1 MIDPSSIE
9 ALKQSIDIVD
19 VIGNYLELKKA
30 GANYKCNCPFHG
42 EKTPSFNVNP
52 QRQIYHCFGCGVG
65 GDAIKFVMEYEKL
78 SYPEAIEKIAAM
90 YNFSLRYTQGKGQ
103 YGEAKRVLELMQQ
116 FYTSQLDHQ
125 PQALEYLRSRGVTQ
139 SSIEDFG
146 IGYVPGGEEVMAFL
160 RSRSIPLPLAAE
172 AGIVAQGERGEFY
185 ARLNRRVTFPIYSP
199 AGALVGFGGR
209 TLGDHPAKYINS
221 PQTRLFNKSRLLYGY
236 HRAKEHIY
244 HQKELIVCEGYLD
257 VIMLHQAGFRTAV
270 ATLGTALTA
279 EHLPLLRKGE
289 PAITLAYDGDS
300 AGVAAALKAARL
312 LAPHG
317 FEGSVV
323 LFPGGQDPADMVHQG
338 DLQGLKK
345 LLGSGTP
352 LIPFVLE
359 KIAAAHDLNNP
370 REKER
375 AFGEA
380 RSFLETL
387 SPIIRESYIPQAA
400 TLLGVH
406 AALFTPGRN
415 RNRRQEE
422 FGTST
427 RSKEDPAWQAIL
439 RTLLENER
447 LIDEVLDLIDPRM
460 AGEYQEAF
468 QALIQGER
476 EHPRLRGIAIAEE
489 VHPLDEEAF
498 WRTLRAQM
506 ERFYRLKLQEIT
518 RNPRL
523 PYQEKSYWIRKIKT
537 DILPRLKKGEL
548 VPYASDFTL

>member
-78 SYPEAIEKIAAM
+78 SYPEAIEKLAAM
-90 YNFSLRYTQGKGQ
+90 YNFSLRYTKGSGQ
-103 YGEAKRVLELMQQ
+103 YSEAKRVLEMMQQ
-116 FYTSQLDHQ
+116 WYSANLDREPH
-125 PQALEYLRSRGVTQ
+125 AMEYLRSRGITQ

-146 IGYVPGGEEVMAFL
+146 IGYVPDGSQVMAFL
-160 RSRSIPLPLAAE
+160 RSRSIPLPQAAE

-236 HRAKEHIY
+236 HRAKESIY
-244 HQKELIVCEGYLD
+244 QEKELIVCEGYLD
-257 VIMLHQAGFRTAV
+257 VILLHQAGFTTAV

-279 EHLPLLRKGE
+279 EHLPLLKKGE
-289 PAITLAYDGDS
+289 PRITLAYDGDS
-300 AGVAAALKAARL
+300 AGVSAALKAARL

-323 LFPGGQDPADMVHQG
+323 LFPGGQDPADMVQQG
-338 DLQGLKK
+338 DLEGLKR
-345 LLGSGTP
+345 LLRSGTP

-359 KIAAAHDLNNP
+359 KIAEAHDLNDP
-370 REKER
+370 RQKER
-375 AFGEA
+375 AFAEA
-380 RSFLETL
+380 KSFLETL
-387 SPIIRESYIPQAA
+387 SPIVREATIPQAA
-400 TLLGVH
+400 TLLGVP
-406 AALFTPGRN
+406 AALFAPGRDLS
-415 RNRRQEE
+415 RTRRELSQ
-422 FGTST
+422 
-427 RSKEDPAWQAIL
+427 RREDPAWQAIL

-447 LIDEVLDLIDPRM
+447 LVDEMLDLVAPEM
-460 AGEYQEAF
+460 AGESREAF
-468 QALIQGER
+468 EALIRGER
-476 EHPRLRGIAIAEE
+476 EHPQLLRIAIDDGIR
-489 VHPLDEEAF
+489 PLEEEAF

-506 ERFYRLKLQEIT
+506 ERYYQRKLQLLT
-518 RNPRL
+518 RDASL
-523 PYQEKSYWIRKIKT
+523 PYTQKSYWIRKIKT